1 MNFYKFGAANVEHVN
16 YGVGQKDDEIENQIV
31 DVTYKGSWQTGR
43 NRQGDRQN
51 PKALPDKINKTWAP
65 FSTQSS
71 PEIQGRI
78 DSSKLEQKENE
89 E

>member
-1 MNFYKFGAANVEHVN
+1 MIPSV
-16 YGVGQKDDEIENQIV
+16 DDRKSSCRFSEGE
-31 DVTYKGSWQTGR
+31 TWQTGR
-43 NRQGDRQN
+43 NKQGDRQN

-65 FSTQSS
+65 FSTNSS

-78 DSSKLEQKENE
+78 DFSKLEQKENE

>member
-1 MNFYKFGAANVEHVN
+1 MEVE
-16 YGVGQKDDEIENQIV
+16 DQIV
-31 DVTYKGSWQTGR
+31 DATYKGSWQTGR
-43 NRQGDRQN
+43 NQQGERQN

-65 FSTQSS
+65 FSTNSS

-78 DSSKLEQKENE
+78 DFSKLEQKENE